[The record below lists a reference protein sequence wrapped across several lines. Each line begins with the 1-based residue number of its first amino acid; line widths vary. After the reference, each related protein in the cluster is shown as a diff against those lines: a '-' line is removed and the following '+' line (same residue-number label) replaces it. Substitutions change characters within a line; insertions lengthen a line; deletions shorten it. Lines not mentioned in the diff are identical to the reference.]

1 MSGLKSNTAS
11 GRSAGLINNRAI
23 KDTIFLLALLLVAIV
38 VIVPLSP
45 RMPWS
50 GLDPSW
56 MYGMNEATA
65 QGMSF
70 GKDIIF
76 TFGPYSSI
84 YTRSY
89 DPATDQLMIWGSLFL
104 AVSFA
109 VAVWLNFRT
118 AGRSLKIALL
128 VALAA
133 LTYSRD
139 ALFFFYTMLVGI
151 QVYHWAM
158 AFDAKQAT
166 EPKGFALNAALF
178 VPFGLLPLIKG
189 STLAACLGITF
200 LAFALLAKR
209 RQWKLCLL
217 IGATILVSMVFFWAL
232 SGQPLTGLANY
243 FIGLTP
249 IVSGY
254 TEAMAID
261 GPKREYIMYLVATV
275 ALVGCL
281 LRDTRGS
288 FYDKSVVA
296 FVFLG
301 ILFLALKAGFVRHD
315 SHANISGAMLLLG
328 ALLAGTLL
336 STRSAIPLLVVCLL
350 VWGYIDFSYTKNPVG
365 SIVTNAKNTFSG
377 AWNGL
382 KQRIFSPQALTDDFN
397 DRINQLKKLGAIP
410 KLEGTVDIYSY
421 DQSYLL
427 ASGNKWNPRPVL
439 QSYSVY
445 TPKLA
450 ELNKMHLLGDNRPD
464 NVIFGVQPIDRRLPS
479 LEDGASWP
487 VLLSSYEPTTFTGD
501 YLYLKHRSTP
511 TPSNEPL
518 KPIGGGVY
526 SFGEQITLPESD
538 RPLFAKLDIRKSFAG
553 SIMNTLFKPGQLEM
567 KLTMQNGITRS
578 YRIISGMTESG
589 FIISPLIETT
599 EEFGLLSADLNSL
612 NDKRVKS
619 IEISATSLPF
629 LWKPSFNIEFYPL
642 NYPSSRDFIGKMG
655 FAEPLAKTFNTTT
668 VVQQC
673 NGSIDSANG
682 VSPSSGAIKASS
694 LLNSQGWLAASVSPA
709 EVPDKVYL
717 VLSGNEGKRY
727 FFDTER
733 KTRPD
738 VGDYFKQPLLN
749 SSGYETT
756 ADVSNLNGDYQL
768 GLAYSRGNDLFVC
781 PQFNVP
787 VKISQE

>member
-1 MSGLKSNTAS
+1 
-11 GRSAGLINNRAI
+11 
-23 KDTIFLLALLLVAIV
+23 
-38 VIVPLSP
+38 
-45 RMPWS
+45 
-50 GLDPSW
+50 
-56 MYGMNEATA
+56 MNEATA

-70 GKDIIF
+70 GKDIVF

-89 DPATDQLMIWGSLFL
+89 LPATDHLMIWGSLVL

-118 AGRSLKIALL
+118 AGWALKIALL
-128 VALAA
+128 VTLSA

-158 AFDAKQAT
+158 AFDAKQVAGS
-166 EPKGFALNAALF
+166 KGFALNAVLF

-189 STLAACLGITF
+189 STLAACIGISF
-200 LAFALLAKR
+200 LAFALLVKR

-217 IGATILVSMVFFWAL
+217 IGATILVSMMVFWAL
-232 SGQPLTGLANY
+232 SGQPLTGLAGY
-243 FIGLTP
+243 FIGMAP

-254 TEAMAID
+254 TEAMAIK
-261 GPKREYIMYLVATV
+261 GASREYIMYLLATV
-275 ALVGCL
+275 ALVGFL
-281 LRDTRGS
+281 LRGTRGS
-288 FYDKSVVA
+288 YYDRTIVA

-315 SHANISGAMLLLG
+315 SHANISGAMILLG

-336 STRSAIPLLVVCLL
+336 STRSAPPLLAVCLL
-350 VWGYIDFSYTKNPVG
+350 VWGYIDFSYAQNPIE
-365 SIVTNAKNTFSG
+365 SIGANTKNTFSG

-382 KQRIFSPQALTDDFN
+382 KQRVSTPQALTNDFN
-397 DRINQLKKLGAIP
+397 DRINQLNKLGAIP

-427 ASGNKWNPRPVL
+427 ASGNKWNPRPIL

-464 NVIFGVQPIDRRLPS
+464 NVIFNVQPIDNRLPT

-487 VLLSSYEPTTFTGD
+487 ILLSNYEPTAFSGG
-501 YLYLKHRSTP
+501 YLYLKHRNTP

-526 SFGEQITLPESD
+526 SFGEQINLPESD
-538 RPLFAKLDIRKSFAG
+538 KPLFAKLDIRKSLAG
-553 SIMNTLFKPGQLEM
+553 SVMNTLFKTSQLEM
-567 KLTMQNGITRS
+567 KLTMQNGITRN

-589 FIISPLIETT
+589 FIISPLIENT
-599 EEFGLLSADLNSL
+599 EEFGLLTSDAHTL

-619 IEISATSLPF
+619 IEISATKLPF
-629 LWKPSFNIEFYPL
+629 LWKRSFNIEFYPL
-642 NYPSSRDFIGKMG
+642 DYPSSPDFIGKMG
-655 FAEPLAKTFNTTT
+655 FAKPLSGSFDNATL
-668 VVQQC
+668 VQQC

-682 VSPSSGAIKASS
+682 VSPSSGTIKASS
-694 LLNSQGWLAASVSPA
+694 LLNIQGWLAASVSPA
-709 EVPDKVYL
+709 EVPDNIYL
-717 VLSGNEGKRY
+717 VLTDSEGKRHL
-727 FFDTER
+727 FDTEHV
-733 KTRPD
+733 TRPD
-738 VGDYFKQPLLN
+738 VGEYFKQPSLN
-749 SSGYETT
+749 SSGYQST
-756 ADVSNLNGDYQL
+756 ADVSNLNGDYKL
-768 GLAYSRGNDLFVC
+768 GLAYARDNELFVC